1 MKKGRGV
8 PASATET
15 LLTAKMSL
23 SLGSRLP
30 DGWVRVGQRGV
41 HTVMEKAESSE
52 TKQLT
57 LSDRG
62 GSRPLRQMAMAES
75 SGTKQLTPDGL
86 SITEGQFSAED
97 LALHRISSGFRPPAL
112 CLIWRKFQ

>member
-1 MKKGRGV
+1 MRCLTGMKKGRGV

-15 LLTAKMSL
+15 LLTAKMGL
-23 SLGSRLP
+23 PLGSRLP

-41 HTVMEKAESSE
+41 HTVM
-52 TKQLT
+52 
-57 LSDRG
+57 
-62 GSRPLRQMAMAES
+62 AMAES
-75 SGTKQLTPDGL
+75 SETKQLTPDGL
-86 SITEGQFSAED
+86 SITEGQFSAEV